1 MDVTQKELAKIL
13 GITARRVRMLN
24 QEEGMFAKEG
34 EKRKYTLE
42 KCVQEYIDFK
52 VNGEAART
60 SAAGRNKEREQAEHE
75 AIKKEISK
83 LKLRRLKGQLHEAA
97 DVERFLT
104 DMLVSFRNKL
114 MELPQ
119 KTAPLVIG
127 EKDTNSVI
135 GLLEKGILDALAEL
149 SEYDPQLIDR
159 ECGEVLFDNED
170 EDIGDDE

>member
-24 QEEGMFAKEG
+24 QEEGLFAKEG

-42 KCVQEYIDFK
+42 KCVQEYISFK
-52 VNGEAART
+52 VNGEATKT

-97 DVERFLT
+97 DVERFVT
-104 DMLVSFRNKL
+104 DMLIAFRNKL

-119 KTAPLVIG
+119 TTAPLIVG
-127 EKDTNSVI
+127 EKDVNVII
-135 GLLEKGILDALAEL
+135 GLLEKKVLDALTEL
-149 SEYDPQLIDR
+149 MEYDPLEIDKDF
-159 ECGEVLFDNED
+159 EEDLFEEEEEED
-170 EDIGDDE
+170 EY